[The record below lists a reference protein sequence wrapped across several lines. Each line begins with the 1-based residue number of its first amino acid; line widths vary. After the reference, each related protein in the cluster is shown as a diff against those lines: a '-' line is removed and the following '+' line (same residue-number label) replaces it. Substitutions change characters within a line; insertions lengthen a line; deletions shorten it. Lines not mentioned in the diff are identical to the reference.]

1 VPQAQLLADSIVSKS
16 TQDVLTASGELDAF
30 RYGSVLTARS
40 LVGVRGAGDACDG
53 VYYVRS
59 VTHTIETGS
68 WRQKFELVREG
79 LGSTVPVVPV

>member
-1 VPQAQLLADSIVSKS
+1 
-16 TQDVLTASGELDAF
+16 
-30 RYGSVLTARS
+30 
-40 LVGVRGAGDACDG
+40 VRGAGDACDG